1 MYYIVILM
9 KKNRLEIKYMLC
21 SICNK
26 KNTAV
31 VFVNKPSSDGNNK
44 LEGLLL

>member
-1 MYYIVILM
+1 
-9 KKNRLEIKYMLC
+9 MLC
-21 SICNK
+21 SICN

-44 LEGLLL
+44 LEGLCYECAKNRYIS